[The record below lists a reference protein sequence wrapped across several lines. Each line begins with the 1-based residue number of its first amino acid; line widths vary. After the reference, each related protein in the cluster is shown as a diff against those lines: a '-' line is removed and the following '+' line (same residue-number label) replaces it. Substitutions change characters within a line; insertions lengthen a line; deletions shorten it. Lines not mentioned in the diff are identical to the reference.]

1 MSTRKEK
8 DATQSPNEWPT
19 SEVMEVARMLYAIEP
34 FDLPGKQ
41 WQWSDLALR
50 ANLFLDELSAACER
64 IAGRW
69 RTLHLIETQI
79 ADAEKLLPALVKVD
93 KGVRYITRKNE
104 HRTPCAISERSCA
117 TCTATFKGQRR
128 RQCSHDN
135 SKHRR
140 C

>member
-79 ADAEKLLPALVKVD
+79 ADA
-93 KGVRYITRKNE
+93 
-104 HRTPCAISERSCA
+104 RSC
-117 TCTATFKGQRR
+117 CPL
-128 RQCSHDN
+128 S
-135 SKHRR
+135 
-140 C
+140 